1 MIDKL
6 AIRNHVGILSVV
18 MGCVILASSTSL
30 AVPFDAEEIIVAF
43 KQCHDGFS
51 TDELL
56 IRDDLR
62 DSFLAALR
70 AASGEPIDADAQRS
84 ALLSLLR
91 LRKSGKLT
99 VPATKRGNPVDPAVH
114 SIAEIAARAVTD
126 RHRITTDV
134 MLVDPDFRGELQ
146 REAELISP
154 GIDPYSV
161 RKSVLSLRKKRALRP
176 ELVLQVAQWDRK
188 VMTQSLAEL
197 RHGLAAGEIP
207 SLPGIYL
214 FRNSEGYLYIG
225 EAVDL
230 SVRLNQHVT
239 ESDRPSLAKYLAGDD
254 ANSVSVELHIFAADS
269 PAAKPTIRRAY
280 ESELIRSRQ
289 SKIQCPPLDPAQT
302 RFCHKR

>member
-1 MIDKL
+1 M
-6 AIRNHVGILSVV
+6 
-18 MGCVILASSTSL
+18 
-30 AVPFDAEEIIVAF
+30 
-43 KQCHDGFS
+43 
-51 TDELL
+51 

-70 AASGEPIDADAQRS
+70 AASGEPIDAGAQRS

-91 LRKSGKLT
+91 LRKSGRLT
-99 VPATKRGNPVDPAVH
+99 VSATKRGNPVDPAVH

-154 GIDPYSV
+154 GID
-161 RKSVLSLRKKRALRP
+161 
-176 ELVLQVAQWDRK
+176 
-188 VMTQSLAEL
+188 
-197 RHGLAAGEIP
+197 
-207 SLPGIYL
+207 
-214 FRNSEGYLYIG
+214 
-225 EAVDL
+225 
-230 SVRLNQHVT
+230 LNQHVT

-280 ESELIRSRQ
+280 QSELIRSRHP
-289 SKIQCPPLDPAQT
+289 KFNVRP
-302 RFCHKR
+302 